1 MLLVVV
7 LLGALTLAAIRGFG
21 SGPASSSQDD
31 GAGGGPAPSITPG
44 ATDTESHID
53 QRPGGQGDNGGSGD
67 EDDADGDGDA
77 DGDTG
82 DDGSG
87 AGGGADG
94 EDGEGS
100 EGSDGDASD
109 DTGEDTDGANG
120 GSDGA
125 GSGGSRVA
133 ALPDCAGS
141 DGVTASLRS
150 DQNSYAP
157 GERPTIRLTV
167 RNETA
172 DPCKTDVGHESL
184 GLRLTTEGDRVWTSA
199 HCPAGAASLLRE
211 VPAGGSASHV
221 VEWDGRYSS
230 RDACDGPSGPTAPT
244 GTYLA
249 EADLDG
255 FAVIQTTFRM
265 DED

>member
-77 DGDTG
+77 GGDTG
-82 DDGSG
+82 DDGS
-87 AGGGADG
+87 GGGADG